1 MADALASPAF
11 RPVTSADLPLL
22 ADWLARP
29 HWRDWWGDPETELG
43 YIRDMI
49 EGRDTTEP
57 FLFEIDGTPRG
68 YIQIWHIA
76 DNRFEPWLT
85 DAPWLM
91 DLPDGAVG
99 VDLSL
104 ADPSNLSRGIGSA
117 VLRAFVAMLRA
128 RGHDYIIIEPDPAN
142 LRAVRAYTK
151 AGFRPIPE
159 LEGRTGD
166 SLLMR
171 HHPED

>member
-1 MADALASPAF
+1 MTF
-11 RPVTSADLPLL
+11 RPVTLADLPLL

-29 HWRDWWGDPETELG
+29 HWREWWGDAETELG

-57 FLFEIDGTPRG
+57 FLFEIAGIPCG
-68 YIQIWHIA
+68 YIQMWRIA
-76 DNRFEPWLT
+76 DNRVEPWLGN
-85 DAPWLM
+85 APWIL
-91 DLPDGAVG
+91 DLPDHSVG

-104 ADPSNLSRGIGSA
+104 ADSANLSRGIGST
-117 VLRAFVAMLRA
+117 VLRAFVALLRQ
-128 RGHDYIIIEPDPAN
+128 RGQDFIIIDPDPAN
-142 LRAVRAYTK
+142 LRAVRAYAK

-166 SLLMR
+166 CLLMR

>member
-1 MADALASPAF
+1 VAEASLTF
-11 RPVTSADLPLL
+11 RRVTPADLPLL

-29 HWRDWWGDPETELG
+29 HWREWWGDATTELG
-43 YIRDMI
+43 YIREMV
-49 EGRDTTEP
+49 EGRDSTEP
-57 FLFEIDGTPRG
+57 YLFEMDGTPQG
-68 YIQIWHIA
+68 YIQIWRIA
-76 DNRFEPWLT
+76 DNRVEPWLT
-85 DAPWLM
+85 EALWLL
-91 DLPDGAVG
+91 DLPDDAVG

-104 ADPSNLSRGIGSA
+104 ADPELLSKGIGCS
-117 VLRAFVAMLRA
+117 VLRAFVSMLRG
-128 RGHDYIIIEPDPAN
+128 RGHDCIIIDPDPAN

>member
-1 MADALASPAF
+1 MAEAPITF
-11 RPVTSADLPLL
+11 RPVTHADLPLL

-29 HWRDWWGDPETELG
+29 HWREWWGDAETELG
-43 YIRDMI
+43 YMRDMI

-57 FLFEIDGTPRG
+57 FLFQIAGIPGG
-68 YIQIWHIA
+68 YIQMWRIA
-76 DNRFEPWLT
+76 DNRVDPWLAN
-85 DAPWLM
+85 APWML
-91 DLPDGAVG
+91 DLPDHAIG

-104 ADPSNLSRGIGSA
+104 ADPARLSQGIGSA
-117 VLRAFVAMLRA
+117 VLRAFVALLRD
-128 RGHDYIIIEPDPAN
+128 RGHDFIIIDPDPAN
-142 LRAVRAYTK
+142 LRAVRAYAK

-166 SLLMR
+166 CLLMR